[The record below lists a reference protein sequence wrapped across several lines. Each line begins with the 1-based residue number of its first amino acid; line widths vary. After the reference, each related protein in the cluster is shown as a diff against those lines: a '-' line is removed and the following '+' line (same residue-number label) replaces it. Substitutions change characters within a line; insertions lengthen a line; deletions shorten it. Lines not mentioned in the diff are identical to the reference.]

1 MPCERLDT
9 LTSCC
14 LQIDRKIVRTEIGV
28 LLRLSH
34 PHIVSLPCVPE
45 RALLE
50 GVTGVV
56 LLRFS

>member
-1 MPCERLDT
+1 M
-9 LTSCC
+9 
-14 LQIDRKIVRTEIGV
+14 RTEIGV